1 MTTTQGEHP
10 LDDLAVY
17 AADALDP
24 DERAAVEAHLAGC
37 VSCRA
42 ELAEHL
48 DTLAR
53 LTEAFA
59 PPAGGLEQLLAGL
72 DAPRHMARPSAR
84 PTAITAAP
92 SARERRRRWMRVAGA
107 AVAAA
112 AVAAVV
118 GVVLSSL
125 GDEDPD
131 TLSDLA
137 DEALDQPDAEVATL
151 ATAEGV
157 NVARVV
163 LTDEG
168 TGYLFADDLPPLA
181 AGQTYQLWQLDGP
194 APVSLG
200 LVGDGTRPV
209 SAIAVPAGTTTIAI
223 SAEVAGGVVSPTADQ
238 IVASGVV
245 TG

>member
-1 MTTTQGEHP
+1 VTTTQGEHP

-17 AADALDP
+17 AVDALEP
-24 DERAAVEAHLAGC
+24 NERATVEAHLAGC
-37 VSCRA
+37 ASCRA

-72 DAPRHMARPSAR
+72 DAPRHMARP
-84 PTAITAAP
+84 TAITAAP
-92 SARERRRRWMRVAGA
+92 SAREQRRRWMRVAGVA
-107 AVAAA
+107 AAAA

-118 GVVLSSL
+118 GVALSSL
-125 GDEDPD
+125 GDEDTD

-137 DEALDQPDAEVATL
+137 DEALDQPAADVATL
-151 ATAEGV
+151 ATPEGA

-163 LTDEG
+163 VTDEG
-168 TGYLFADDLPPLA
+168 TGYLFADDLPTLA
-181 AGQTYQLWQLDGP
+181 EGQTYQLWQLDGP

-200 LVGDGTRPV
+200 LVGDGTQPV
-209 SAIAVPAGTTTIAI
+209 SAVAVPAGTTTMAI

-245 TG
+245 AR

>member
-1 MTTTQGEHP
+1 VTTTQGEHP

-17 AADALDP
+17 AVDALEP
-24 DERAAVEAHLAGC
+24 NERATVEAHLAGC
-37 VSCRA
+37 ASCRA

-72 DAPRHMARPSAR
+72 DAPRHMARP
-84 PTAITAAP
+84 TAITAVP
-92 SARERRRRWMRVAGA
+92 SARERRRRWMRVAGVA
-107 AVAAA
+107 AAAA

-118 GVVLSSL
+118 GLALSSL
-125 GDEDPD
+125 GDEDTD

-137 DEALDQPDAEVATL
+137 DEALDQPDADVATL
-151 ATAEGV
+151 ATPEGA

-163 LTDEG
+163 VTDEG
-168 TGYLFADDLPPLA
+168 TGYLFADDLPTLA
-181 AGQTYQLWQLDGP
+181 EGQTYQLWQLDGP

-209 SAIAVPAGTTTIAI
+209 SAVAVPAGTTTMAI

-245 TG
+245 AR

>member
-17 AADALDP
+17 AVDALEP
-24 DERAAVEAHLAGC
+24 NERAAVEAHLAGC
-37 VSCRA
+37 ASCRA
-42 ELAEHL
+42 ELAGHL

-53 LTEAFA
+53 LTEALA
-59 PPAGGLEQLLAGL
+59 PPAGGVEQLLVGL
-72 DAPRHMARPSAR
+72 DAPRHMAR

-92 SARERRRRWMRVAGA
+92 SARERRRRWMRVAGVA
-107 AVAAA
+107 AAAA

-118 GVVLSSL
+118 GVALSSL
-125 GDEDPD
+125 GDEDTD

-137 DEALDQPDAEVATL
+137 DEALDQPDADVATL
-151 ATAEGV
+151 ATPEGA

-163 LTDEG
+163 VTNEG
-168 TGYLFADDLPPLA
+168 TGYLFADDLPTLA
-181 AGQTYQLWQLDGP
+181 EGQAYQLWQLDGP

-209 SAIAVPAGTTTIAI
+209 SAVAVPAGTTTMAI

-245 TG
+245 AR

>member
-1 MTTTQGEHP
+1 VTTTQGEHP

-17 AADALDP
+17 AVDALDP
-24 DERAAVEAHLAGC
+24 NERAAVDAHLAGC
-37 VSCRA
+37 ASCRA

-53 LTEAFA
+53 LTEVFA
-59 PPAGGLEQLLAGL
+59 APAGGLDQLVAGL
-72 DAPRHMARPSAR
+72 DAPRHMARAPAR

-92 SARERRRRWMRVAGA
+92 SARERRRRWMRVAGV

-118 GVVLSSL
+118 GVALSSL
-125 GDEDPD
+125 GDEDTD

-151 ATAEGV
+151 ATPDGA

-163 LTDEG
+163 ITDEG
-168 TGYLFADDLPPLA
+168 TGYLFADDLPTLA

-200 LVGDGTRPV
+200 VVGDGTRPV
-209 SAIAVPAGTTTIAI
+209 SAVAVPAGTTTMAI

-245 TG
+245 AG

>member
-17 AADALDP
+17 AVDALEP
-24 DERAAVEAHLAGC
+24 NERATVEAHLAGC
-37 VSCRA
+37 ASCRA

-72 DAPRHMARPSAR
+72 DAPRHMARP
-84 PTAITAAP
+84 TAITAAP
-92 SARERRRRWMRVAGA
+92 SARERRRRWMRVAGVA
-107 AVAAA
+107 AAAA

-118 GVVLSSL
+118 GVALSSL
-125 GDEDPD
+125 GDEDTD

-137 DEALDQPDAEVATL
+137 DEALDQPDADVATL
-151 ATAEGV
+151 ATPEGA

-163 LTDEG
+163 VTDEG
-168 TGYLFADDLPPLA
+168 TGYLFADDLPTLA
-181 AGQTYQLWQLDGP
+181 EGQTYQLWQLDGP

-209 SAIAVPAGTTTIAI
+209 SAVAVPAGTTTMAI

-245 TG
+245 AR

>member
-17 AADALDP
+17 AVDALEP
-24 DERAAVEAHLAGC
+24 NERAAVEAHLAGC
-37 VSCRA
+37 ASCRA
-42 ELAEHL
+42 ELAGHL

-72 DAPRHMARPSAR
+72 DAPRHMARP
-84 PTAITAAP
+84 TAITAAP
-92 SARERRRRWMRVAGA
+92 SARERRRRWMRVAGVA
-107 AVAAA
+107 AAAA

-118 GVVLSSL
+118 GVALSSL
-125 GDEDPD
+125 GDEDTD

-137 DEALDQPDAEVATL
+137 DEALDQPDADVATL
-151 ATAEGV
+151 ATPEGA

-163 LTDEG
+163 VTDEG
-168 TGYLFADDLPPLA
+168 TGYLFADDLPTLA
-181 AGQTYQLWQLDGP
+181 EGQTYQLWQLDGP

-209 SAIAVPAGTTTIAI
+209 SAVAVPAGTTTMAI

-245 TG
+245 AR

>member
-17 AADALDP
+17 AVDALEP
-24 DERAAVEAHLAGC
+24 NERAAVEAHLAGC
-37 VSCRA
+37 ASCRA

-59 PPAGGLEQLLAGL
+59 PPAGGLEQLLVGL
-72 DAPRHMARPSAR
+72 DAPRHMAR

-92 SARERRRRWMRVAGA
+92 SARERRRRWMRVAGVA
-107 AVAAA
+107 AAAA

-118 GVVLSSL
+118 GVALSSL
-125 GDEDPD
+125 GDEDTD

-137 DEALDQPDAEVATL
+137 DEALDQPDADVATL
-151 ATAEGV
+151 ATPEGA

-163 LTDEG
+163 VTDEG
-168 TGYLFADDLPPLA
+168 TGYLFADDLPTLA
-181 AGQTYQLWQLDGP
+181 EGQTYQLWQLDGP

-209 SAIAVPAGTTTIAI
+209 SAVAVPAGTTTMAI

-245 TG
+245 AR

>member
-1 MTTTQGEHP
+1 VTTTQGEHP

-17 AADALDP
+17 AVDALEP
-24 DERAAVEAHLAGC
+24 NERAAVEAHLAGC

-72 DAPRHMARPSAR
+72 DAPRHMARP
-84 PTAITAAP
+84 TAITAAP
-92 SARERRRRWMRVAGA
+92 SARERRRRWMRVAGVA
-107 AVAAA
+107 AAAA

-118 GVVLSSL
+118 GVALSSL
-125 GDEDPD
+125 GDEDTD

-137 DEALDQPDAEVATL
+137 DEALDQPDADVATL
-151 ATAEGV
+151 ATPEGA

-163 LTDEG
+163 VTDEG
-168 TGYLFADDLPPLA
+168 TGYLFADDLPTLA
-181 AGQTYQLWQLDGP
+181 EGQAYQLWQLDGP

-200 LVGDGTRPV
+200 LVGDGTQPV
-209 SAIAVPAGTTTIAI
+209 SAVAVPAGTTTMAI

-245 TG
+245 AR

>member
-17 AADALDP
+17 AVDALEP
-24 DERAAVEAHLAGC
+24 NERAAVEAHLAGC
-37 VSCRA
+37 ASCRA
-42 ELAEHL
+42 ELAGHL

-72 DAPRHMARPSAR
+72 DAPRHMARP
-84 PTAITAAP
+84 TAITAAP
-92 SARERRRRWMRVAGA
+92 SARERRRRWMRVAGVA
-107 AVAAA
+107 AAAA

-118 GVVLSSL
+118 GVALSSL
-125 GDEDPD
+125 GDEDTD

-137 DEALDQPDAEVATL
+137 DEALDQPDADVATL
-151 ATAEGV
+151 ATPEGA

-163 LTDEG
+163 VTDEG
-168 TGYLFADDLPPLA
+168 TGYLFADDLPTLA
-181 AGQTYQLWQLDGP
+181 EGQTYQLWQLDGP

-209 SAIAVPAGTTTIAI
+209 TAVAVPAGTTTMAI

-245 TG
+245 AR

>member
-17 AADALDP
+17 AVDALEP
-24 DERAAVEAHLAGC
+24 NERAAVEAHLAGC
-37 VSCRA
+37 ASCRA

-53 LTEAFA
+53 LTEASA
-59 PPAGGLEQLLAGL
+59 APAGGLEQLLAGL
-72 DAPRHMARPSAR
+72 DAPRHMAR

-92 SARERRRRWMRVAGA
+92 SARERRRRWMRVAGVA
-107 AVAAA
+107 AAAA

-118 GVVLSSL
+118 GVALSSL
-125 GDEDPD
+125 GDEDTD

-137 DEALDQPDAEVATL
+137 DEALDQPDADVATL
-151 ATAEGV
+151 ATPEGA

-163 LTDEG
+163 VTDEG
-168 TGYLFADDLPPLA
+168 TGYLFADDLPTLA
-181 AGQTYQLWQLDGP
+181 EGQAYQLWQLDGP

-209 SAIAVPAGTTTIAI
+209 SAVAVPAGTTTMAI

-245 TG
+245 AR